1 MLGDRDRLRETNQ
14 SLPLRVL
21 AAVAASVAIAIVAAA
36 CSSSSKP
43 SATATARVAATAT
56 PGRTAAAT
64 AGVTAIASA
73 ATSPTAASG
82 LTLTSSAFA
91 DGGTIPAQYTCSG
104 AQTSPPLSWTGAPAG
119 TSAFTLIVDDPD
131 APLPGGFTH
140 WVVFDLSPDT
150 TALPEG
156 VTLPPQAVSGKNGA
170 GTQEYLGP
178 CPPAGAPHH
187 YRFHLYA
194 LDTPLNL
201 PPGSS
206 KSEVIAAM
214 NGHILGESLLTG
226 LFSR

>member
-1 MLGDRDRLRETNQ
+1 MAVLTIVFALG
-14 SLPLRVL
+14 V
-21 AAVAASVAIAIVAAA
+21 AAVA
-36 CSSSSKP
+36 CSSNSKS
-43 SATATARVAATAT
+43 SATATAPLAASAT
-56 PGRTAAAT
+56 SGRT
-64 AGVTAIASA
+64 VTAIAGGTATA
-73 ATSPTAASG
+73 AAAASPTVASS
-82 LTLTSSAFA
+82 LSITSTAFA
-91 DGGTIPAQYTCSG
+91 DGGTIPVQYTCSG
-104 AQTSPPLSWTGAPAG
+104 ASTSPPLSWTGAPAG

-150 TALPEG
+150 RALPES

-170 GTQEYLGP
+170 GSTQYLGP

-201 PPGSS
+201 PPGSV
-206 KSEVIAAM
+206 KNDVIDAM
-214 NGHILGESLLTG
+214 NGHILGEALLIG